1 MHSGNLLMLDSSVPL
16 NQKGT
21 FEEKVEEK
29 EKEYLKVKSQES
41 VKAIHW

>member
-1 MHSGNLLMLDSSVPL
+1 MHSENLLMLESSVPL
-16 NQKGT
+16 NQKESC
-21 FEEKVEEK
+21 EEKVE